1 MCLTADWLI
10 APVLLSELRRRG
22 IPKNTRL
29 VKMNL
34 SYLVACGLLVT
45 LLSVRIGA
53 KPLSQ
58 AQQKVRGAHLHPF
71 LITPSPVL
79 ILPLCTLNN
88 TEICFRS
95 EYLVCIPA
103 YFSYIS
109 QFQSCL
115 ATQLIP
121 HHPSTCQLERLSA
134 MKPYKHAL

>member
-34 SYLVACGLLVT
+34 SYLVACGLMVT

-58 AQQKVRGAHLHPF
+58 AQQKVRGVHLHPF
-71 LITPSPVL
+71 FLTPRAVL

-88 TEICFRS
+88 TEVCFRS
-95 EYLVCIPA
+95 EHLICIPDFFSP
-103 YFSYIS
+103 YFTVPVMRSN
-109 QFQSCL
+109 
-115 ATQLIP
+115 P
-121 HHPSTCQLERLSA
+121 PHPSSPQHLSA
-134 MKPYKHAL
+134 GAFKRPEAI